1 MDSTLKELDGES
13 VLDLVDKCGIGGG
26 VEDTYGEDRAS
37 ENQPITPWSI
47 SVAR

>member
-1 MDSTLKELDGES
+1 MESTLKGLYSES
-13 VLDLVDKCGIGGG
+13 VLDLQDKCGIGGG

-37 ENQPITPWSI
+37 ENQPITPWMT